1 MPALKPGSR
10 FTSSVC
16 TTQVIVVKGAG
27 EVDLTCGGAP
37 MLAATA
43 GTAADGGQP
52 ADGAS
57 GGTLM
62 GKRYVDPD
70 ETVEVLCTKP
80 GDGSLGIGGA
90 LLDLKD
96 AKPLP
101 ASD

>member
-1 MPALKPGSR
+1 MPSLKPGSR

-27 EVDLTCGGAP
+27 EVDLRCGGAP
-37 MLAATA
+37 MLAAGA
-43 GTAADGGQP
+43 AADGGLP
-52 ADGAS
+52 AEEAS

-80 GDGSLGIGGA
+80 GDGSLGIGDA
-90 LLDLKD
+90 LLDLKE